1 MRSSFAL
8 QYLFSLISAITKP
21 ASLLTISGA
30 TPNKLL
36 EATAVVHLA
45 CNPRPQSAAPQQRR

>member
-1 MRSSFAL
+1 MPSSFAL

-30 TPNKLL
+30 TPNKTP
-36 EATAVVHLA
+36 EATAVGRQGFEVRVWHQHL
-45 CNPRPQSAAPQQRR
+45 CV